1 MDFWEKE
8 CSGKIYNLIY
18 ENLTSNQETEIKNLL
33 KFCEL
38 EWDPNCLE
46 HHLNN
51 KPIKT
56 VSAVQAR
63 QPIYKSSIKKSEKY
77 SDYLLDL
84 KKILKI

>member
-1 MDFWEKE
+1 MSISDTDLAVPPVASK
-8 CSGKIYNLIY
+8 SSTID
-18 ENLTSNQETEIKNLL
+18 NLL

-56 VSAVQAR
+56 VSSVQAR

>member
-1 MDFWEKE
+1 MDLWEKE
-8 CSGKIYNLIY
+8 CPGKIYNLIY
-18 ENLTSNQETEIKNLL
+18 ENLTSNPQTEIKNLL

-46 HHLNN
+46 HHLNK